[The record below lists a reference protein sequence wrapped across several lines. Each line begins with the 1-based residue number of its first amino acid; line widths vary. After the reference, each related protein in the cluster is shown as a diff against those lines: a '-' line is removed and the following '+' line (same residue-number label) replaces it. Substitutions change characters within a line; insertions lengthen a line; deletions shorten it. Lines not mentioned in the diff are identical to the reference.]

1 MIEIGMPFSDPLADG
16 PTIQG
21 SSEIALENGMSIK
34 LLFEQLR
41 ESNIKNSKSAMILM
55 GYLNPVMQYGIENFC
70 KDAAAL
76 GIDGVIIPDLPMQEY
91 VDEYKSIFEKF
102 NLKNIFLIT
111 PQTSEERIRFI
122 DSHSDGF
129 IYMVS
134 SSSTTGAKNG
144 VEAGQEDYFKRIQ
157 SMKLKN
163 PTMIGFGI
171 SDNTSFTN
179 ACKFANGAI
188 IGSAFIKSIEKST
201 DLKKDIA
208 AFAKSIL
215 KG

>member
-1 MIEIGMPFSDPLADG
+1 M
-16 PTIQG
+16 T
-21 SSEIALENGMSIK
+21 IK
-34 LLFEQLR
+34 LLFEQL
-41 ESNIKNSKSAMILM
+41 SKINIKGAKPAMVLM
-55 GYLNPVMQYGIENFC
+55 GYLNPVMQYGVETFC
-70 KDAAAL
+70 KDAAEL

-91 VDEYKSIFEKF
+91 VDEYKSTFDKY

-134 SSSTTGAKNG
+134 SSSTTGTKAG
-144 VEAGQEDYFKRIQ
+144 VQQGQDAYFKRIQ
-157 SMKLKN
+157 AMKLKN

-171 SDNTSFTN
+171 GDNASFAN

-188 IGSAFIKSIEKST
+188 IGSAFINAVKNSI

-208 AFAKSIL
+208 VFANSIV